1 MDSIVSIESFLFDF
15 LSNYAIILKLI
26 YKHSDCQSKMQKIKG
41 SKFYKVINGLL
52 TVVSEKRIDTYSAGA
67 AFYIFISFVPFI
79 LILLSTVKYLP
90 FTKQDLVM
98 FIEEM
103 LPAEQSGLI
112 NYVIDEMYAQG
123 VGVLSISILAALWAS
138 AKGVLGI
145 TKGLNEVFGA
155 KDAGN
160 YLYVRTKSAICTLL
174 LMLGMI
180 LMLVISVFGNTITSI
195 VRRYVI
201 IPSRIT
207 GILAAKDIIMFF
219 VLFVLFMFFF
229 CVLPARKISVRSQI
243 YGAAGAGLLWILF
256 TKLFSF
262 YLSTFNGYSMYGSFA
277 IILIIGV
284 WLYVGMYIMFMGALA
299 NELIAS
305 RKGRIYEGS
314 NQ

>member
-1 MDSIVSIESFLFDF
+1 MKIIIWKIFLELKRL
-15 LSNYAIILKLI
+15 LS
-26 YKHSDCQSKMQKIKG
+26 
-41 SKFYKVINGLL
+41 LL
-52 TVVSEKRIDTYSAGA
+52 SEKRIDTYSAGA

-90 FTKQDLVM
+90 FTKQDLLAVVEN
-98 FIEEM
+98 I
-103 LPAEQSGLI
+103 LPSEQSGI
-112 NYVIDEMYAQG
+112 VTYVIDEMYSQG
-123 VGVLSISILAALWAS
+123 IGVLSVSILAAVWAS
-138 AKGVLGI
+138 ARGVLGI
-145 TKGLNEVFGA
+145 SKGLNEIVGV

-160 YLYVRTKSAICTLL
+160 YLYMRAKSAICTIL

-195 VRRYVI
+195 VRRFVM
-201 IPSRIT
+201 IPAHIT
-207 GILAAKDIIMFF
+207 NILAVKNIIMFF
-219 VLFVLFMFFF
+219 VLFILFMFFF
-229 CVLPARKISVRSQI
+229 CALPARKISIRSQVW
-243 YGAAGAGLLWILF
+243 GAAGAGFFWILF

-262 YLSTFNGYSMYGSFA
+262 YLSTFDGYSMYGSFA

-314 NQ
+314 NQRIKGEIQ

>member
-1 MDSIVSIESFLFDF
+1 
-15 LSNYAIILKLI
+15 
-26 YKHSDCQSKMQKIKG
+26 MQKIRE
-41 SKFYKVINGLL
+41 SKIFRELNRLF

-90 FTKQDLVM
+90 FTKQDLLAFV
-98 FIEEM
+98 ENM
-103 LPAEQSGLI
+103 LPSEQSGI
-112 NYVIDEMYAQG
+112 VTYVIDEMYAQG
-123 VGVLSISILAALWAS
+123 IGVLSVSILAAIWAS

-145 TKGLNEVFGA
+145 TKGLNEIFGVR
-155 KDAGN
+155 DAGN
-160 YLYVRTKSAICTLL
+160 YLYVRAKSAVCTLF

-180 LMLVISVFGNTITSI
+180 LMLVISVFGNAITSI
-195 VRRYVI
+195 VRKYVM
-201 IPSRIT
+201 IPHHIT
-207 GILAAKDIIMFF
+207 NILAAKNIIMLF

-229 CVLPARKISVRSQI
+229 CALPAKKISIKSQVL
-243 YGAAGAGLLWILF
+243 GAALAAVLWILF

-284 WLYVGMYIMFMGALA
+284 WLYVGMYIMFMGALT
-299 NELIAS
+299 NEIIAS

-314 NQ
+314 NQRIKGEIQ